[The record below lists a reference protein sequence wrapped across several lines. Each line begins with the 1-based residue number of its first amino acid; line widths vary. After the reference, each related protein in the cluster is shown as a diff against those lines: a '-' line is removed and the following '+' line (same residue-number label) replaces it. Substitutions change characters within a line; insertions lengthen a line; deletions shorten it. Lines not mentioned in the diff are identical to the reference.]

1 MLIRVDHA
9 TRYRYDRAPRFVIQV
24 LRKTPRSCDRQ
35 HVRRW
40 RIDTDVDARIRQ
52 SEDAFGNIIHAIYT
66 EKPVDSLTVSVSGE
80 VETGDSSGLLDGWP
94 ERQPPL
100 VYLRTTP
107 LTAPDEAIRQ
117 FAAEIAGGDRLD
129 MLHALMS
136 AIHARIGFDTGA
148 TGVAHTAAE
157 AFALGRGVC
166 QDHAHVFVAAARC
179 LGVPA
184 RYVSG
189 HLRRADGETE
199 QEAAHAWAEA
209 LVDGLGWVGFD
220 AANGVCPDESY
231 VRIASALD
239 YLGAAPVR
247 GASYG
252 GLGERMSVSLQV
264 RSHPQAQGQQ

>member
-1 MLIRVDHA
+1 MLIRIDHA
-9 TRYRYDRAPRFVIQV
+9 TMYQYDRAARFVVQV
-24 LRKTPRSCDRQ
+24 LRKTPRSLGSQ
-35 HVRRW
+35 QVRRW
-40 RIDTDVDARIRQ
+40 RIDADVDARIRQ
-52 SEDAFGNIIHAIYT
+52 SEDAFGNIIHALYT
-66 EKPVDSLTVSVSGE
+66 ERPVDSLTVSVCGE
-80 VETGDSSGLLDGWP
+80 VETGDTGGALDGWP

-107 LTAPDEAIRQ
+107 LTLADEAIRE
-117 FAAEIAGGDRLD
+117 FALEHAGADRLD
-129 MLHALMS
+129 MLHALMG
-136 AIHARIGFDTGA
+136 AVRARIGFDTGA

-166 QDHAHVFVAAARC
+166 QDHAHIFLAAARF

-189 HLRRADGETE
+189 HLRRADGEAE
-199 QEAAHAWAEA
+199 QDAAHAWAEA

-220 AANGVCPDESY
+220 AANGVCPDDSY

-264 RSHPQAQGQQ
+264 RSHPQVQRQQ